1 MTLNE
6 TLRLEDADE
15 TVKRA
20 FRGVPAK
27 MLLEPR
33 VRLFKWTN
41 STRIDP
47 PRITPWWSFV
57 DTIRLPDGTTAEGFR
72 TAEERAARLRKS
84 HREFARARV
93 AVSNQFGNKMTD
105 LVMIMMLLPAWGFA
119 GHASG
124 QPEFAKNQIEEQ
136 PDLRHVNL
144 IGGAPQ
150 VWVPNLTRS
159 HFTTIPVLS

>member
-6 TLRLEDADE
+6 TLRFEDADE

-33 VRLFKWTN
+33 VRLYKWTN
-41 STRIDP
+41 ITRIDGS
-47 PRITPWWSFV
+47 RITPWWSLV
-57 DTIRLPDGTTAEGFR
+57 DTTRLPDGTTAEGFR

-93 AVSNQFGNKMTD
+93 AVSNQFRNTMTD
-105 LVMIMMLLPAWGFA
+105 LVMIMLLLPAWGFA
-119 GHASG
+119 GRASG
-124 QPEFAKNQIEEQ
+124 QPEFARDQLEKQ
-136 PDLRHVNL
+136 PDLRHVYL

-150 VWVPNLTRS
+150 VWLPNLTPS
-159 HFTTIPVLS
+159 HFTTIPAVG